1 MAAPTG
7 SLFSTQSV
15 RIEEIINKKIG
26 MFLPACDKV
35 WEDMI
40 VSNQS
45 VGPQDSFGRDYL
57 IIKTF
62 MQGLTGVVEP
72 GGPKGDFTLYGD
84 PQNTSLGA
92 KLHLQGLSNVFPDA
106 TLGAN
111 QTPYRLSIPMRSMH
125 TNLMMT
131 LGELQAEATQ
141 AFIGEVIAP
150 KLEGFAKH
158 ITQTMCNYFY
168 ISQND
173 YYALGQVGDGTAAIA
188 LNTDYY
194 LADETSSGS
203 GEYKTIVIDLNRST
217 YAIDRFMIGM
227 RVQIYS
233 SNGSTLR
240 TISGSTTNTTFIVV
254 AVDELSGRL
263 HLREAGNLSVYAS
276 STLAITGLATGD
288 RIVMASS
295 KGNASTPYSASG
307 GGYFTGIAG
316 INSWLKGGDN
326 SGVTRT
332 ASNTLLGYESAGTNS
347 GYNGDIN
354 VNTHP
359 EFRSMVYS
367 LAGQPLTEHFM
378 RKLLRRWHAAK
389 GKYGFDID
397 TLVASDGVWL
407 AYEAQKIGRQYYDRT
422 GKTSTINNEGSSGDF
437 QIQMDGRTYRGLTS
451 SYIEAGTVYGHKF
464 KGNWKRYS
472 PPDPKG
478 VKKGERLPAWIPFRF
493 VGAAL
498 TGNGSNQIPIFATS
512 ANRTFITEGTQ
523 MPGFLRMQLVPEQ
536 VCGLKLT
543 NVAEDRL
550 YV

>member
-45 VGPQDSFGRDYL
+45 VGPQDSFGRDFL

-84 PQNTSLGA
+84 PQNTALGA

-158 ITQTMCNYFY
+158 ISQTLCNYFY

-173 YYALGQVGDGTAAIA
+173 YYSLGSLGGTTASGTDRPSSSDDWAL
-188 LNTDYY
+188 TD
-194 LADETSSGS
+194 SN
-203 GEYKTIVIDLNRST
+203 KTIILNVTRST

-227 RVQIYS
+227 RVQFYDS
-233 SNGSTLR
+233 TGATQRTVVGST
-240 TISGSTTNTTFIVV
+240 SNSTFIVV
-254 AVDELSGRL
+254 AVDELSGHL
-263 HLREAGNLSVYAS
+263 HLKEAGNLALNSTNFVSNLAS
-276 STLAITGLATGD
+276 GD
-288 RIVMASS
+288 LIVMASS
-295 KGNASTPYSASG
+295 KGNANTPYSASG

-316 INSWLKGGDN
+316 INSWLKGGDTGG
-326 SGVTRT
+326 STRS

-347 GYNGDIN
+347 GYSGDIN
-354 VNTHP
+354 VNIHP
-359 EFRSMVYS
+359 EFRSMTYS

-389 GKYGFDID
+389 GKYGYDID

-422 GKTSTINNEGSSGDF
+422 GKTSTMNNEGSTGDF

-464 KGNWKRYS
+464 KGNWKRFS

-523 MPGFLRMQLVPEQ
+523 LPGFLRMQLVPDQ

-550 YV
+550 YT

>member
-1 MAAPTG
+1 MPAPTG

-45 VGPQDSFGRDYL
+45 VGPQDSFGRDFL

-84 PQNTSLGA
+84 PQNTALGA

-158 ITQTMCNYFY
+158 ISQTLCNYFY

-173 YYALGQVGDGTAAIA
+173 YYSLGSLGGTTAAA
-188 LNTDYY
+188 GGTERPASTDDWA
-194 LADETSSGS
+194 LADSN
-203 GEYKTIVIDLNRST
+203 KTIVLNVTRST

-227 RVQIYS
+227 RVQFYNS
-233 SNGSTLR
+233 TGATQRTVTGST
-240 TISGSTTNTTFIVV
+240 SNSTFIVV
-254 AVDELSGRL
+254 AVDELSGHL
-263 HLREAGNLSVYAS
+263 HLKEAGNLALDSTNFAS
-276 STLAITGLATGD
+276 NLQSGD
-288 RIVMASS
+288 IIVMASS
-295 KGNASTPYSASG
+295 KGNANTPYSASG

-316 INSWLKGGDN
+316 INSWLKGGDT
-326 SGVTRT
+326 SGSTRS

-347 GYNGDIN
+347 GYSGDIN
-354 VNTHP
+354 VNVHP
-359 EFRSMVYS
+359 EFRSMTYS

-389 GKYGFDID
+389 GKYGYDID

-422 GKTSTINNEGSSGDF
+422 GKTSTINNEGSTGDF

-464 KGNWKRYS
+464 KGNWKRFS

-523 MPGFLRMQLVPEQ
+523 LPGFLRMQLVPDQ

-550 YV
+550 YT

>member
-84 PQNTSLGA
+84 PQNTALGA

-125 TNLMMT
+125 TNLMLT

-158 ITQTMCNYFY
+158 ISQTMCNYFY
-168 ISQND
+168 ISQNSYYSLGTLGGTTATTANRPLSTD
-173 YYALGQVGDGTAAIA
+173 DYAL
-188 LNTDYY
+188 
-194 LADETSSGS
+194 ADSN
-203 GEYKTIVIDLNRST
+203 KTLVINLTRSN

-227 RVQIYS
+227 RVQFYNS
-233 SNGSTLR
+233 TGTTLR
-240 TISGSTTNTTFIVV
+240 TVTGSTSNSTFIVI
-254 AVDELSGRL
+254 AIDELSGHL
-263 HLREAGNLSVYAS
+263 HLKEAGNLALD
-276 STLAITGLATGD
+276 STNFVSGLASGD
-288 RIVMASS
+288 NIVMASS
-295 KGNASTPYSASG
+295 KGNAGTPYSDSA

-316 INSWLKGGDN
+316 INSWLKAGDAN
-326 SGVTRT
+326 GSSRN
-332 ASNTLLGYESAGTNS
+332 ADNTLLGYESAGTNS

-354 VNTHP
+354 VNIHP

-367 LAGQPLTEHFM
+367 LGGQPLTEHFM

-389 GKYGFDID
+389 GKYGYDID

-451 SYIEAGTVYGHKF
+451 SYVESGTVYGHKF

-478 VKKGERLPAWIPFRF
+478 VKKGERMPAWIPFRF

-523 MPGFLRMQLVPEQ
+523 MPGFLRMQLVPDQ

-543 NVAEDRL
+543 GVAEDRL

>member
-173 YYALGQVGDGTAAIA
+173 FYAIGQIGTDASSGVTAVA
-188 LNTDYY
+188 STDYT
-194 LADETSSGS
+194 LTDSN
-203 GEYKTIVIDLNRST
+203 KTIIIHLNQST
-217 YAIDRFMIGM
+217 YAVDRFMIGM
-227 RVQIYS
+227 RVQIFDQT
-233 SNGSTLR
+233 GVTQR
-240 TISGSTTNTTFIVV
+240 TVSGSTSNSTFIVV
-254 AVDELSGRL
+254 AVDELSGNV
-263 HLREAGNLSVYAS
+263 HLKEAGNLALNGAS
-276 STLAITGLATGD
+276 FVNDLD
-288 RIVMASS
+288 KNDKIVMASS
-295 KGNASTPYSASG
+295 KGNASTPYSDSS

-316 INSWLKGGDN
+316 INSWLKGGDS
-326 SGVTRT
+326 SGSTRT

-367 LAGQPLTEHFM
+367 LSGQPLTEHFM